1 MRKRETLI
9 ESKKYVNKF
18 DYTISK
24 ETFVQT
30 VDSHL
35 EALDQIEEL
44 GEKNQWYI
52 ERWHAEEDR
61 ANLLQ
66 LELDEL
72 KHKLW
77 LKTKVA
83 ETYQQA
89 LSDHYRPHIEE
100 NKMLRKLVD
109 DITRDPEEIDSTPP
123 DD

>member
-18 DYTISK
+18 DYNLSK
-24 ETFVQT
+24 QEFVQT
-30 VDSHL
+30 IDSHL
-35 EALDQIEEL
+35 EALDQIDEL
-44 GEKNQWYI
+44 KDKGQWHI
-52 ERWHAEEDR
+52 ERWHEEESR

-77 LKTKVA
+77 LKTRVA

-89 LSDHYRPHIEE
+89 LADHYRPHIEE

-109 DITRDPEEIDSTPP
+109 DITRSPEEIDSTPP

>member
-1 MRKRETLI
+1 MRKRQTLI
-9 ESKKYVNKF
+9 DTKKYINKF
-18 DYTISK
+18 DYNLSK

-35 EALDQIEEL
+35 EALDMIEEL
-44 GEKNQWYI
+44 TQQGEFYLNN
-52 ERWHAEEDR
+52 WHREEDR

-66 LELDEL
+66 LQLDEL

-109 DITRDPEEIDSTPP
+109 DITREPEEIDSTPP